1 MRKETILKNIVN
13 IITDCCSPE
22 KVFLF
27 GSYARGDATE
37 NSDIDLLVVMNI
49 PKLSKRKWKQQLY
62 YNLAGIGISKDIII
76 VTPDEIEKYKDIAGT
91 VIFPALREGKLLYEK
106 VS

>member
-1 MRKETILKNIVN
+1 MRKEIILKKIVN
-13 IITDCCSPE
+13 LIIGCCSPE

-27 GSYARGDATE
+27 GSYARGDATD
-37 NSDIDLLVVMNI
+37 NSDIDLLIVMNV
-49 PKLSKRKWKQQLY
+49 PKSSKRKWKQQLY
-62 YNLAGIGISKDIII
+62 YHLAGIGISKDIIV

-91 VIFPALREGKLLYEK
+91 VLFPALREGKLLYEK